1 MLDTRTLALLG
12 ERLLVVTGDRGPGAR
27 RVRAGLPELPQGTA
41 VVLDD
46 YAGLTWSDLAAERGD
61 RIAAAMR
68 EFLSRRDALPLGGLP
83 AQEGEIA
90 GISYRVRGA
99 GAPLVLLPLDL
110 SPGQWEPLI
119 PELAAHYIA
128 R

>member
-1 MLDTRTLALLG
+1 MATRF
-12 ERLLVVTGDRGPGAR
+12 AR
-27 RVRAGLPELPQGTA
+27 DLPWAVKAMGIAKHRVRAGLPELPQGTA

-68 EFLSRRDALPLGGLP
+68 EFLSRRDISPVRSRRRTPNAAGIPLG
-83 AQEGEIA
+83 
-90 GISYRVRGA
+90 S
-99 GAPLVLLPLDL
+99 L
-110 SPGQWEPLI
+110 SQ
-119 PELAAHYIA
+119 